1 MTLKQIPGEFVAK
14 SAPLKKRKSI
24 LLKIRTRLSAN
35 KTQSGKLVLKKACFS
50 LMNFL
55 SNEGHMDVSELN
67 DLIRNLERSIMVIQK
82 SKKRLVEKIRKKS

>member
-1 MTLKQIPGEFVAK
+1 MTLKQIPGEFMAK
-14 SAPLKKRKSI
+14 PAPLKKRKSI

-55 SNEGHMDVSELN
+55 SNEGHMNLSDLN
-67 DLIRNLERSIMVIQK
+67 DLIRHLERSIMVVQT
-82 SKKRLVEKIRKKS
+82 SKKRLVEKNGRKK